1 MIIDKEINSQIEQD
15 YIFITGHLDVNQ
27 EYFVQKIEEGI
38 KAESNLNNKTAIQ
51 GFMTDWNYF
60 NNDPELQKLLLPVM
74 DKLDKIKS
82 VPKYK
87 FFNSWGYA
95 ESFGHRTMMHCHGDS
110 LVAGSLYLNDHDQEL
125 IFPKINEKVKIM
137 NRKRGWR
144 QDPSPKA
151 PGPSKAPRPP
161 PLFSF
166 LICLIV
172 VNES

>member
-125 IFPKINEKVKIM
+125 IFPKINEKVKPEKG
-137 NRKRGWR
+137 RFV
-144 QDPSPKA
+144 
-151 PGPSKAPRPP
+151 
-161 PLFSF
+161 LFSGF
-166 LICLIV
+166 LKHYTNRNITGKTKYGLSF
-172 VNES
+172 NFTHSSYYL